1 MKKILLGIIA
11 CLGIGLATTGT
22 VKTYA
27 EENNSSES
35 ISSSEIISSEPE
47 TSETVAPEAS
57 ETPEEEPVPEVPET
71 SETPEEEEEP
81 EVVYP
86 CSVVVEKTI
95 GGEILVDITEG
106 NVGDVVTVHVGT
118 YVLYSLKSV
127 KVNGVELS
135 ANAEGNY
142 TFTLAEG
149 ENKLVVEFAVDDEQ
163 MATFAELFA
172 QAKDGEWSEIFSVE
186 NILTFISWGIT
197 TLLSSGFLLTLIK
210 NKKIRSKTAEEISV
224 SVENKVE
231 KASAKAITTFLTE
244 TLEPVTNKMSTGLND
259 MEEAMKILV
268 RCFVLSQEN
277 TPESRLAIIKELTN
291 LKTTSQEL
299 SEQVKAMIDEE
310 ILKRAQVEQEK
321 AKSIADLK
329 EANNAIEVKET
340 NENIKGSY

>member
-1 MKKILLGIIA
+1 MKKLLLGIIA

-35 ISSSEIISSEPE
+35 IISSEIISSEPE
-47 TSETVAPEAS
+47 TSEIVAPEVS
-57 ETPEEEPVPEVPET
+57 
-71 SETPEEEEEP
+71 EEP
-81 EVVYP
+81 EVEPTPEEPEIVYP

-106 NVGDVVTVHVGT
+106 NVGDAVTVHASA

-186 NILTFISWGIT
+186 NILTFISWIIT
-197 TLLSSGFLLTLIK
+197 TLLSSGFFLTLIK

-231 KASAKAITTFLTE
+231 KASANAIMTFLKD
-244 TLEPVTNKMSTGLND
+244 TLEPVTSKMSNGLND
-259 MEEAMKILV
+259 MEETMKILV

-277 TPESRLAIIKELTN
+277 TPESRLAIIKELSN
-291 LKTTSQEL
+291 LKTASQEL
-299 SEQVKAMIDEE
+299 SEQVKSLIDEE
-310 ILKRAQVEQEK
+310 ILKRAKIEQEK
-321 AKSIADLK
+321 VKSIKDLK
-329 EANNAIEVKET
+329 EANDAIEIKEA
-340 NENIKGSY
+340 NNDIKGSY